1 MAVGEDAF
9 LTVATPGTQGG
20 PDLLLLVAAVVIAFP
35 NQGSQ
40 NSHHRTGL
48 SSPGNLLGLRRKE
61 KDTAFAFESQAK
73 QCWSQGRHTA
83 VMEPRDTETPEKWSH
98 LWGQMCSGLH

>member
-20 PDLLLLVAAVVIAFP
+20 PDLPLLVAAAVIAFP

-73 QCWSQGRHTA
+73 Q
-83 VMEPRDTETPEKWSH
+83 
-98 LWGQMCSGLH
+98 

>member
-9 LTVATPGTQGG
+9 LTVATPVTQG
-20 PDLLLLVAAVVIAFP
+20 PDLLLLVAAAVIAFP

-61 KDTAFAFESQAK
+61 KDTAFAFECQAK
-73 QCWSQGRHTA
+73 Q
-83 VMEPRDTETPEKWSH
+83 
-98 LWGQMCSGLH
+98 